1 MKKQDTVCEWRIL
14 ECEGAKAEYC
24 RCCRRAKVLP
34 GKKLVPINIALLL
47 IVGEC
52 RTKHRWIAKTNC
64 KDGLIEKG
72 LWAGLRETLQ

>member
-1 MKKQDTVCEWRIL
+1 MRVRIL

-24 RCCRRAKVLP
+24 RCCRRAKVLR
-34 GKKLVPINIALLL
+34 GRKTRSNQYCFVAHSGGMQNETQVDCKRR
-47 IVGEC
+47 IV
-52 RTKHRWIAKTNC
+52 KTDC